1 MFPISAY
8 PACNRELLSII
19 ASHVLSLFVLK
30 KKSEKMLFL
39 EVKEKM
45 LFLEVKILH
54 TPFNMSYF
62 SCLGSLR
69 LALRFMASSKYQS

>member
-1 MFPISAY
+1 
-8 PACNRELLSII
+8 
-19 ASHVLSLFVLK
+19 
-30 KKSEKMLFL
+30 MLFL